1 MAEHR
6 TEVVHLPFAEL
17 LRTRQFRVP
26 IYQRS
31 FSWTL
36 EEVEELLQDLRA
48 GMRRPEEEYFLGSI
62 VFTPPPG
69 RTSKDRLTVSVIDG
83 QQRLAVLTM
92 IFAAFRDYF
101 FDKNDPRV
109 AQIETDYLFTRE
121 FKSQSLLPRLTLNA
135 ADALFFEHHVLSR
148 PKSAERL
155 DAQVGKKSP
164 NSHRRIADAYKV
176 IRTDLGAWIESA
188 KDPLDALDALRS
200 FLETSAKV
208 LTLEVATEANA
219 YQIFETLNDR
229 GLDLSVVDLL
239 KNYLFGQASPHLE
252 RVQRDWHS
260 ATSVLDAV
268 GGEKV
273 VKTFIRHFSSSKY
286 GLVRER
292 ELYESF
298 KKRIRNSSEAVQFAA
313 DLGENA
319 VLYSAI
325 LNQDHEFWNDLGTGA
340 RQNVGTL
347 MQLRMEQHRP
357 LLLAGMVVFNRS
369 ELKKL
374 LQLIVSWSVRF
385 RIIEQLGSSAI
396 EQFYGNIGAKVRGGE
411 IRTVVELARHAAEV
425 VPSDRQF
432 EQAFGIAKIPEGYL
446 ARYILRMLEREF
458 ELKRGV
464 PENEVIRDEQQVNLE
479 HIFPRKA
486 KLADWPGFER
496 DSVEFYTDRLG
507 NLALLLAAENTRIG
521 NKPFA
526 DKKKIFGR
534 SSLALTKGVAARTS
548 WNPSAIEKRQAMLA
562 ELAVT
567 AWPLKA
573 V

>member
-1 MAEHR
+1 MADHR

-17 LRTRQFRVP
+17 LRTRQFKVP

-48 GMRRPEEEYFLGSI
+48 AMRRPDEEYFLGSI

-69 RTSKDRLTVSVIDG
+69 RASKDRLTVSVIDG
-83 QQRLAVLTM
+83 QQRLAALTM

-101 FDKNDPRV
+101 YDKSDPRV
-109 AQIETDYLFTRE
+109 TQIETDYLFTRE
-121 FKSQSLLPRLTLNA
+121 FKSQNLLPRLTLNA
-135 ADALFFEHHVLSR
+135 TDALFFEHHVLSSPDSSER
-148 PKSAERL
+148 KSA
-155 DAQVGKKSP
+155 QIGKKSP
-164 NSHRRIADAYKV
+164 NSHRRIADAYRA
-176 IRTDLGAWIESA
+176 IRSDLGKWIDSA

-239 KNYLFGQASPHLE
+239 KNYLFGQASNHLE

-298 KKRIRNSSEAVQFAA
+298 KARIRNSAEAVQFAS
-313 DLGENA
+313 DLAENA

-347 MQLRMEQHRP
+347 MQLRMEQHRHSCSP
-357 LLLAGMVVFNRS
+357 GWLRS
-369 ELKKL
+369 
-374 LQLIVSWSVRF
+374 
-385 RIIEQLGSSAI
+385 
-396 EQFYGNIGAKVRGGE
+396 
-411 IRTVVELARHAAEV
+411 
-425 VPSDRQF
+425 
-432 EQAFGIAKIPEGYL
+432 
-446 ARYILRMLEREF
+446 M
-458 ELKRGV
+458 
-464 PENEVIRDEQQVNLE
+464 
-479 HIFPRKA
+479 
-486 KLADWPGFER
+486 
-496 DSVEFYTDRLG
+496 
-507 NLALLLAAENTRIG
+507 
-521 NKPFA
+521 
-526 DKKKIFGR
+526 GR
-534 SSLALTKGVAARTS
+534 
-548 WNPSAIEKRQAMLA
+548 N
-562 ELAVT
+562 
-567 AWPLKA
+567 
-573 V
+573 